1 MKKINKY
8 LFGAFA
14 ALLTAGLFS
23 CVEEAPEYVPG
34 APEAAGCNAI
44 YFPTQEASGDHTY
57 DPTMEKKITVTVSR
71 DSLKSA
77 SNPLPEITVPLKA
90 TVSEEGIF
98 VVPETVSFADGQTEA
113 TVDITFPEAKTAV
126 KYDLSLGIDGA
137 AYASVYNSTTN
148 FIELSVFCV
157 EWRYFAVKDGKETYS
172 LTEDGATLIH
182 WTQRHWGETAWGYV
196 KYYQVDDVRYCETVT
211 IGHNYKG
218 EDYFDPGFCGTGP
231 EWTFKWHK
239 DLKNNVGGDI
249 IDLDVNFYYHNDN
262 YDSDVYAYDWRH
274 YWNDINGNYN
284 DDIYEFVNGGGYNP
298 NESYP
303 LSYYDGNGGFIF
315 YVSRYYIMG
324 LGGWTPPSPDMDGIA
339 EGFTRV
345 DYSLAVSAYET
356 EDGVAPV
363 EFELGADVTAVKYV
377 VAEGELSAKEAGK
390 LVDAIVANE
399 AENIQTLAVESTDTI
414 IGVSPAASGI
424 YTLVAVSYAGE
435 DAKES
440 DFVSFTYVAAADKEE
455 YAAVVTVAT
464 EPTSAMYEHVGL
476 TAINS
481 FSYFVYGEGL
491 TAVKVG
497 VFKTADVESKG
508 AETLAASIKNA
519 VDEET
524 LAAINGAGYADVAT
538 GLDAL
543 TSYTVVV
550 WATNDY
556 NSTVATAQYETDG
569 LPNEPTGT
577 VGTYT
582 YAQFWE
588 GDDPDLAL
596 LINPNYE
603 NTYAIGNWGGGIE
616 MGFTWDKETN
626 KCLVKDQYTGYTH
639 STYGE
644 VWVDELGDYAGSF
657 DGDFF
662 QSYYDPE
669 TETFHFNVIYYVSAG
684 YFGKGEETFKLGA
697 AAGANG
703 RRMMSLDV
711 PATNVKAVGNHGK
724 IHYNVERN
732 PQTVAV
738 KAVKVERPAR
748 PNRFSAPVK
757 MDNQTL
763 KF

>member
-23 CVEEAPEYVPG
+23 CVETAPEYEPG
-34 APEAAGCNAI
+34 TPDVAGCNGL
-44 YFPTQEASGDHTY
+44 YFPTQEASGDHTI
-57 DPTMEKKITVTVSR
+57 DPTKPRKFIITVKR
-71 DSLKSA
+71 DSLKGVT
-77 SNPLPEITVPLKA
+77 NPLPEVEFPL
-90 TVSEEGIF
+90 VSSDTTGVF
-98 VVPETVSFADGQTEA
+98 VVPATAKFADGQQET
-113 TVDITFPEAKTAV
+113 TFDVTFEKAEIAV
-126 KYDLSLGIDGA
+126 KYPLNISIEDTKYG
-137 AYASVYNSTTN
+137 SVYNSTSN
-148 FIELSVFCV
+148 YIDLSVFCV
-157 EWRYFAVKDGKETYS
+157 EWKYFLK
-172 LTEDGATLIH
+172 EDGSDKALFSFV
-182 WTQRHWGETAWGYV
+182 ETMFDDRVAQFYL
-196 KYYQVDDVRYCETVT
+196 KYYEVDGVRHCVTVSEPSSD
-211 IGHNYKG
+211 G
-218 EDYFDPGFCGTGP
+218 EGIWGTGAEYELEFLWYTKTNYIYIP
-231 EWTFKWHK
+231 AQYTGAKDEDGTEMYVSCEAGFYEWYRGADYYTSRGYANAFEWLVKNYPDEVCFYDGHGGL
-239 DLKNNVGGDI
+239 DLYT
-249 IDLDVNFYYHNDN
+249 YYICNQDEL
-262 YDSDVYAYDWRH
+262 R
-274 YWNDINGNYN
+274 
-284 DDIYEFVNGGGYNP
+284 GYGWSFGTDEIAIA
-298 NESYP
+298 ESY
-303 LSYYDGNGGFIF
+303 
-315 YVSRYYIMG
+315 V
-324 LGGWTPPSPDMDGIA
+324 
-339 EGFTRV
+339 RV
-345 DYSLAVSAYET
+345 DYSISVAASET
-356 EDGVAPV
+356 VDGVVPV
-363 EFELGADVTAVKYV
+363 AFELGADVTAVKYV

-424 YTLVAVSYAGE
+424 YTLVAVSYAGN
-435 DAKES
+435 DAKEN
-440 DFVSFTYVAAADKEE
+440 DYVSFTYVAAADKEE

-476 TAINS
+476 NAINS
-481 FSYFVYGEGL
+481 FAYYVYGEGL

-497 VFKTADVESKG
+497 VFKTADVEAKG
-508 AETLAASIKNA
+508 AETLATGIKKA

-524 LAAINGAGYADVAT
+524 LAAINGAGFADLAT

-556 NSTVATAQYETDG
+556 NSTVTTAQYETDG

-582 YAQFWE
+582 YSQFWE

-596 LINPNYE
+596 LINPNYA
-603 NTYAIGNWGGGIE
+603 NTYAIGNWGAGIE

-626 KCLVKDQYTGYTH
+626 KCFVKDQFTGYTH

-644 VWVDELGDYAGSF
+644 VWVDELGDYTGSF
-657 DGDFF
+657 DGDFY

-684 YFGKGEETFKLGA
+684 YFGYGEETFKLGA